1 MKNITLAVSDQTY
14 KTARIW
20 AATNQTSVSGIVQI
34 FLDNLPTMKP
44 LPDIGARIAR
54 VRRLAL
60 AKDKFAAESARN
72 PIPQT
77 DPSRAAQ
84 LNSVFL
90 QKLTETV
97 KQ

>member
-1 MKNITLAVSDQTY
+1 MKNITLAVSDKTY
-14 KTARIW
+14 TAARVW

-34 FLDNLPTMKP
+34 FLDSLPAMKP

-60 AKDKFAAESARN
+60 ANDKFAAESAKN
-72 PIPQT
+72 PITKT
-77 DPSRAAQ
+77 DPSRAAE
-84 LNSVFL
+84 LGSIFL
-90 QKLTETV
+90 EKLTETA